1 MSEHATDITE
11 RRPFEVDGSQEV
23 RLRLGLD
30 DRLEIT
36 DEAAN
41 FIITVQD
48 DGHGHAEIQ
57 VLEGK
62 ATLYT

>member
-1 MSEHATDITE
+1 MHATDITE
-11 RRPFEVDGSQEV
+11 RRPFEVDDSFEV
-23 RLRLGLD
+23 RVRLGLK

-41 FIITVQD
+41 FTITIQD
-48 DGHGHAEIQ
+48 NGLGHAEIQ